1 MEAPILPKS
10 TFRVSNKVRENLI
23 FFICLVCM
31 FLFLYTAHSKWIDH
45 FRFLNGLSRV
55 TFIGGYALYIS
66 WLVPAA
72 EALIALFLIIPQTYK
87 WGLYGFTGLMTLFT
101 GYIVS
106 MVLWAKKLP
115 CHCGGAIEKLSW
127 TQHIWFNLA
136 FIAIAVFALWLSN
149 ANNLKFQKT

>member
-1 MEAPILPKS
+1 
-10 TFRVSNKVRENLI
+10 
-23 FFICLVCM
+23 M
-31 FLFLYTAHSKWIDH
+31 FLFLYTAQSKWIDH
-45 FRFLNGLSRV
+45 SRFLNGLSRV

-87 WGLYGFTGLMTLFT
+87 WGLYGFIGLMTLFT

-136 FIAIAVFALWLSN
+136 FIAIAVFALWLSS